1 MSIKSGIRVI
11 KKSEM
16 NKVDM
21 LTSVKRDPKKDA
33 AVEMVRTVMN
43 WVNDLKSRKL
53 EETRHADKQFQLY
66 G

>member
-1 MSIKSGIRVI
+1 
-11 KKSEM
+11 M